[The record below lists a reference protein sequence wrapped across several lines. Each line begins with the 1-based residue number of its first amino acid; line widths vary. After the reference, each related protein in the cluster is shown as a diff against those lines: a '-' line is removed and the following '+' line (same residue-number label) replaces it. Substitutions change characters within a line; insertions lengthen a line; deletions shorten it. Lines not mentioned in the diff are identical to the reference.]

1 MQRLLSQEH
10 LEYVSLIAFYYRLV
24 QIGLKAGYSYPT
36 FSVSDL
42 KMVAESLLL
51 PDQICKFIECVG
63 IVKMPNGISL
73 VPYVPSD
80 EEIESHGDH
89 VHPYSIVSMR
99 REIAEVEGEEA
110 AAPDSLFYSGAI
122 NDTMIIDYNAR
133 TTRGFKSNVLFRRI
147 MYDNIEG
154 RVEFSIARESNGR
167 DCNARSVFQMEDAL
181 AHLGGSYGFRE
192 IENRSNWLGADNDYL
207 SYVHAST
214 PFKPEIFIVHKVA
227 NDLLVSK

>member
-1 MQRLLSQEH
+1 MRQ
-10 LEYVSLIAFYYRLV
+10 
-24 QIGLKAGYSYPT
+24 
-36 FSVSDL
+36 
-42 KMVAESLLL
+42 
-51 PDQICKFIECVG
+51 
-63 IVKMPNGISL
+63 
-73 VPYVPSD
+73 
-80 EEIESHGDH
+80 
-89 VHPYSIVSMR
+89 IVS
-99 REIAEVEGEEA
+99 VEGEEA
-110 AAPDSLFYSGAI
+110 AAPDSLYYSGAI

-133 TTRGFKSNVLFRRI
+133 TTRGFKSNVLFRRV

-167 DCNARSVFQMEDAL
+167 DCNARSVFQMEDTL